1 MLYIEWNTTM
11 QQMNIIMDG
20 VCDYLKRK
28 GTSTLSSYGIGILTP
43 ILELQTIRIHG
54 SKMPMG

>member
-1 MLYIEWNTTM
+1 M